1 MSLNNRHITVAGL
14 MSLFV
19 TIATITIFLHYL
31 DLHAAEI
38 STVSIVLLV
47 VGLAGGSLIPS
58 ILTTWLIILLSVL
71 GIAILLL
78 GTVPISLSSKLMLLA
93 VFPVGAGLTSI
104 NRYVLLRSGWGKSN
118 RRDIERYAFHYN
130 PVTKL
135 QQTHNAEKMYQK
147 TVRFIQND
155 PDATLWFN
163 ITAIHWA
170 NNTQFKQFHAAEY
183 DKVLRKIAKVLKDYR
198 LPSESL
204 YYLGR
209 GTFLIISHHLSADDY
224 AKRNRFTE
232 EHLNEIALLGT
243 TPQFK
248 WGSLKVDHSNA
259 DRFPALEDAT
269 NYLQRKMETN
279 LVVEYLKGEES

>member
-1 MSLNNRHITVAGL
+1 MKASATGHHAKSKPCIINAKRYQSPQKPIKQREQKPVHFIPYICGKEMSLNNRHITVAGL

-47 VGLAGGSLIPS
+47 VGLAAGSLIPS

-170 NNTQFKQFHAAEY
+170 NNT
-183 DKVLRKIAKVLKDYR
+183 
-198 LPSESL
+198 
-204 YYLGR
+204 
-209 GTFLIISHHLSADDY
+209 
-224 AKRNRFTE
+224 
-232 EHLNEIALLGT
+232 
-243 TPQFK
+243 
-248 WGSLKVDHSNA
+248 
-259 DRFPALEDAT
+259 
-269 NYLQRKMETN
+269 
-279 LVVEYLKGEES
+279 